1 VALEEILSSLSITH
15 QRIRDLLAAVGV
27 GVLLTAALMLPA
39 HASPADQAPTEKP
52 SAEPVGVTEETF
64 DGIIAGQ
71 LVDGTAD
78 AVHPD
83 LSGVL
88 VTLYPLVNQ
97 SLETPITTTSGA
109 DGSFRFEGLGT
120 GADREYDVSAR
131 YQGIEYFAD
140 APVRFSEP
148 GQTLHVTVTVYET
161 TTAPNQVVLER
172 THLIMDFV
180 DSQTLQVS
188 ELHILQNRGDRTFIG
203 APVPESS
210 GVPVTLGFSLPSGA
224 TGLRFEDPRMEV
236 TVIRTA
242 DGFLDTLP
250 VAPGGRRVL
259 FSYTVPYKPPEFRF
273 ARRMAYTSNNLNV
286 LVRDVG
292 IKVTVPGL
300 TEGQPREAGAGVRY
314 LNFVGQNVSQGQEL
328 VVEFEGTPQLAAS
341 PTSVGVTPPAGG
353 LSQDLLRW
361 GAVVLGI
368 IGGVLAV
375 GYAVLRG
382 RPAPAGVM
390 PPRAAKREHLA
401 RREIGVPVYPMDR
414 QARQEDLERLRQE
427 LLVALARLDDAHE
440 AGQIPE
446 AEYLEERALTK
457 AQLIE
462 VMRRLQGGGERGA

>member
-1 VALEEILSSLSITH
+1 MSALPGTH

-39 HASPADQAPTEKP
+39 LASPADQAPTEKP
-52 SAEPVGVTEETF
+52 SAEPVGAIQETF

-78 AVHPD
+78 MAHPD
-83 LSGVL
+83 LSGVV
-88 VTLYPLVNQ
+88 VTLYPLVSQ

-140 APVRFSEP
+140 DLVRFSEP

-161 TTAPNQVVLER
+161 TTAQNQVVLER

-180 DSQTLQVS
+180 DSETLQVS
-188 ELHILQNRGDRTFIG
+188 EVHILQNWGDRTFIG

-210 GVPVTLGFSLPSGA
+210 GEPVTLEFSLPSGA
-224 TGLRFEDPRMEV
+224 TGLQFEDPRMAA
-236 TVIRTA
+236 TIIRTA

-250 VAPGGRRVL
+250 VAPGGRQIL

-273 ARRMAYTSNNLNV
+273 ARRVTRTSNNLNV

-328 VVEFEGTPQLAAS
+328 VVEFEGTPQLAAP
-341 PTSVGVTPPAGG
+341 PTSSEVGVTPPAGG
-353 LSQDLLRW
+353 LSRDLLRW
-361 GAVVLGI
+361 GAVVVGI
-368 IGGVLAV
+368 IGGVLAI

-382 RPAPAGVM
+382 RPAA
-390 PPRAAKREHLA
+390 
-401 RREIGVPVYPMDR
+401 PV
-414 QARQEDLERLRQE
+414 EKDLEGLRQE
-427 LLVALARLDDAHE
+427 LLAALARLDDAYE

-446 AEYLEERALTK
+446 AEYREERALTK
-457 AQLIE
+457 AQLVE
-462 VMRRLQGGGERGA
+462 VMRRLRGGGERGA